1 MNRQNARGRGR
12 GNAPF
17 PAAAPVPV
25 LAPVPVVRFTILS
38 KEFIQL
44 GGTTFT
50 GSEGIIEAQRW
61 LRNTEMVF
69 TGLDI
74 TDAQKRQLA
83 AWQLKNAARDWWES
97 VTAHTVETTI
107 TWAQFR

>member
-1 MNRQNARGRGR
+1 MNRRNARGRDR
-12 GNAPF
+12 ENAPG
-17 PAAAPVPV
+17 PEPAPVP
-25 LAPVPVVRFTILS
+25 AVRFTTLS
-38 KEFIQL
+38 KEYVQL
-44 GGTTFT
+44 GGTTFSS
-50 GSEGIIEAQRW
+50 SEGIIEAQRW
-61 LRNTEMVF
+61 LKNTEMVF